1 MKRVSSD
8 DYLSRL
14 QARAT
19 KALIK
24 FCEDHDNDVGS
35 VAELRSC
42 LKALERG
49 DAKAAIDA
57 YHRIPIGGMGCFND
71 WLVPVAFPHETPEY
85 AQSVFDALLNEWIR
99 LMRLSEQDSKQ

>member
-1 MKRVSSD
+1 MKGGGND
-8 DYLSRL
+8 HLRL
-14 QARAT
+14 LQTRAT

-35 VAELRSC
+35 VRELRSC

-49 DAKAAIDA
+49 DVKAAIDA

-71 WLVPVAFPHETPEY
+71 WLVPAVFAHETPEY
-85 AQSVFDALLNEWIR
+85 VQSVFNALLNEWTR
-99 LMRLSEQDSKQ
+99 LMSISEQNLKQ